1 MNNIV
6 VLVSGD
12 GSNLQAI
19 INACLNNQIAGQV
32 SAVISNSQ
40 NAYALQRAAF
50 AKIPAHFLNPKDYHN
65 RQSYDRAL
73 IQTIDN
79 YSPKLIVLAGYMRI
93 LTPDFVQHYL
103 GRLIN
108 IHPSLLPKY
117 PGLHTHQQVIDNHDI
132 EHGSSIHFVTEQ
144 LDSGPI
150 ILQKKLSVDA
160 SDTIDSLNQ
169 KIKRL
174 EHHIYPTAINWFMQN
189 RLAMKNNQAW
199 LDGACLPKQGYD
211 KALD

>member
-19 INACLNNQIAGQV
+19 INACLNNEIDGQV
-32 SAVISNSQ
+32 SAVISNTP
-40 NAYALQRAAF
+40 NAYALQRAVLAN
-50 AKIPAHFLNPKDYHN
+50 IPAHFLNPKDCQN
-65 RQSYDRAL
+65 RQSYDLAL
-73 IQTIDN
+73 IEIIEK

-93 LTPDFVQHYL
+93 LTPDFVQQYQ

-117 PGLHTHQQVIDNHDI
+117 PGLHTHQQVIDNRDT
-132 EHGSSIHFVTEQ
+132 EHGSSVHFVTEQ
-144 LDSGPI
+144 LDGGPV
-150 ILQKKLSVDA
+150 ILQEKFSVNA

-169 KIKRL
+169 RIKQL
-174 EHHIYPTAINWFMQN
+174 EHRIYPTVINCFMQN
-189 RLAMKNNQAW
+189 RLAMRNNQTW
-199 LDGACLPKQGYD
+199 LDGVCLPKQGYN